1 MHKAAN
7 TVLQDTG
14 VVTLKVYSHLLH
26 GWRPLLSRDMLGRQ
40 SLQVTQ
46 KIDNAAAASAASCTP
61 PQTLG
66 FKTLSLLVLPS
77 LEPAPAAVVRGYV
90 TARHN
95 AVLERCAGIEAELA
109 DLKALVCAPG
119 CAGWLS
125 CMSCCATQMLCCA
138 VLCCDDTCMCLE
150 RKCVAGWVDSGRRVP
165 Q

>member
-1 MHKAAN
+1 MKPVVLAAWLEAPAQA
-7 TVLQDTG
+7 VGDTE
-14 VVTLKVYSHLLH
+14 T
-26 GWRPLLSRDMLGRQ
+26 D
-40 SLQVTQ
+40 T
-46 KIDNAAAASAASCTP
+46 AAAAGASCTS

-109 DLKALVCAPG
+109 DLKALVRPWLC

-125 CMSCCATQMLCCA
+125 CMSCCQQFRKHS
-138 VLCCDDTCMCLE
+138 CLALSHW
-150 RKCVAGWVDSGRRVP
+150 RL
-165 Q
+165 